1 MNPIFFFFGSKLK
14 SAYLFL
20 TSFIS
25 GLIGLGPNEGSAI
38 QEKLDGDAGDTML
51 NRIFQQNKTT
61 ANYITFLL
69 DRKNDPGEVCALLP
83 FIIPSLTCYSAVYR
97 PVHHW

>member
-1 MNPIFFFFGSKLK
+1 LVSSSSPH
-14 SAYLFL
+14 ACL